1 MPMTALA
8 IAVALSGH
16 PTLDWEKDRA
26 EDSHM
31 LTLCQIRRDQLHQ
44 SRVIGDDERYA
55 RATEICDMLAQE
67 YAKKWD
73 FDELDARALPTMD
86 FVEAILRGYA
96 VVVTP
101 TPEELKQF
109 ESL

>member
-31 LTLCQIRRDQLHQ
+31 LTLCQIRRDQLYQ

-55 RATEICDMLAQE
+55 RATEICEML
-67 YAKKWD
+67 
-73 FDELDARALPTMD
+73 
-86 FVEAILRGYA
+86 
-96 VVVTP
+96 
-101 TPEELKQF
+101 
-109 ESL
+109 